1 LRQGSILF
9 ATPASI
15 LAAVLLTTVALVL
28 LISGRQGIPQF
39 ETAPITQFRMGP
51 LGPPVSQTVQVGD
64 FTLNAIDLRLTS
76 RSDLAVPVIVRVVS
90 VNSSSTM
97 REALVE
103 VPPQVADVWTR
114 VDFAPIRL
122 HSDDSIEFKFFLPEQ
137 QAGAIYLG
145 TGLQDQYPEGTFT
158 DHDGI
163 VHVGQDISIR
173 IWAESNPLEFFW
185 LLIRRDPF
193 GSVFMILLL
202 GFLGLGVYAEYARW
216 SPRFIAVSQA
226 VAVPLFAFAL
236 MYRLPE
242 FSF

>member
-1 LRQGSILF
+1 MSSLAVGLF
-9 ATPASI
+9 TI
-15 LAAVLLTTVALVL
+15 VALVL
-28 LISGRQGIPQF
+28 LISGRQSIPQF

-51 LGPPVSQTVQVGD
+51 LGPPVSQTVRVGS

-76 RSDLAVPVIVRVVS
+76 RSDLAVPVIVRVLS
-90 VNSSSTM
+90 VNSGSTM

-103 VPPQVADVWTR
+103 VPPRVADVWTR
-114 VDFAPIRL
+114 VNFAPLRL
-122 HSDDSIEFKFFLPEQ
+122 HSDDSIEFSFFLPEQ

-145 TGLQDQYPEGTFT
+145 AGLEDQYLEGAFT

-173 IWAESNPLEFFW
+173 IWAESDPLEFFW
-185 LLIRRDPF
+185 LVIRRDPF

-202 GFLGLGVYAEYARW
+202 GFLGLGVYAEYARR
-216 SPRFIAVSQA
+216 SQLFIAVSQA

-236 MYRLPE
+236 MYRLPD